1 MPDITALE
9 QRAVELARDGNFGT
23 DALNVNAELAQAAPR
38 NQGVWTRLARCH
50 MELGQFDEA
59 IAALGTALEL
69 NPANSIARNL
79 QADVMR
85 RRAALPVTS
94 AAASGFTP
102 QDFYALG
109 RLAPTDAMAT
119 IGPKVETLL
128 LSLNEQRMAKRIVE
142 ALGRAGLGAAK
153 LFHRNSYH
161 SGGAGHIFAYHH
173 GARWEPQFN
182 LGLFSDNPWGV
193 NAMRVG
199 LGFNLSSSAR
209 DTESSEGQEQIAAYF
224 ERFQS
229 ALSGVWRG
237 HLVEWMSTSAG
248 FIQYGDRGPS
258 TDLLPKA
265 AVEWLINCRNSSG
278 LGWVFVGRWLFM
290 DKPDDAETI
299 GEMRRLVADIDD
311 TFAALFPLW
320 VAIASD

>member
-1 MPDITALE
+1 MPDISALE
-9 QRAVELARDGNFGT
+9 QKAFELARHGNFGSE
-23 DALNVNAELAQAAPR
+23 ALALNAELAHAAPA

-59 IAALGTALEL
+59 IDALRTALEL

-85 RRAALPVTS
+85 RRAAQPVTS

-102 QDFYALG
+102 QDFNALG
-109 RLAPTDAMAT
+109 RLAPTDAMAA
-119 IGPKVETLL
+119 IGPKFETLL
-128 LSLNEQRMAKRIVE
+128 MSLNEQRMARRIVE
-142 ALGRAGLGAAK
+142 TRGRTGLGAAK

-161 SGGAGHIFAYHH
+161 PGGSGHVHAYHH
-173 GARWEPQFN
+173 GGRWEPQFN
-182 LGLFSDNPWGV
+182 IGLFSEEPWRM
-193 NAMRVG
+193 NAVRIG
-199 LGFNLSSSAR
+199 LGFNLETSRREAEPSQG
-209 DTESSEGQEQIAAYF
+209 EENIAAYF
-224 ERFQS
+224 NRFQV

-237 HLVEWMSTSAG
+237 HLVEWMTKSAG
-248 FIQYGDRGPS
+248 FIQYGGRGPS
-258 TDLLPKA
+258 TDLLPKD

-278 LGWVFVGRWLFM
+278 LSWVFVGRWLFM

-299 GEMRRLVADIDD
+299 GDMRRLVADVDD

-320 VAIASD
+320 VAIISE

>member
-1 MPDITALE
+1 MPDIAELE
-9 QRAVELARDGNFGT
+9 QRAVELARQGNFGT
-23 DALNVNAELAQAAPR
+23 DALTVNVELANAAPR
-38 NQGVWTRLARCH
+38 NHGVWTRLARCH

-69 NPANSIARNL
+69 NSANSIARNL
-79 QADVMR
+79 QADVTR
-85 RRAALPVTS
+85 RRAARPVTS

-109 RLAPTDAMAT
+109 RLAPTDAMA
-119 IGPKVETLL
+119 IVGPKVETLL
-128 LSLNEQRMAKRIVE
+128 LSLNEQRMATRIVE
-142 ALGRAGLGAAK
+142 ARGRVGPGAAK

-161 SGGAGHIFAYHH
+161 SGGAGHIYAYQH
-173 GARWEPQFN
+173 GGRWEPQFN
-182 LGLFSDNPWGV
+182 LGLFSDNPWRV

-199 LGFNLSSSAR
+199 LGFNLSSSPR
-209 DTESSEGQEQIAAYF
+209 DTERSEGQEQIAASF

-229 ALSGVWRG
+229 VLSGVWRG

-248 FIQYGDRGPS
+248 FIQYGERGPS

-265 AVEWLINCRNSSG
+265 AVEWLINCRNSTG

-290 DKPDDAETI
+290 DKPDDAQTI
-299 GEMRRLVADIDD
+299 GEMGRLVADIDD

-320 VAIASD
+320 VATISG